1 MLPEVDLSLP
11 WREDSDEPEIKM
23 EFVPESGSV
32 LVNIECYFVLN
43 KLVNIIA

>member
-11 WREDSDEPEIKM
+11 WRDDTDEPEVKM

-32 LVNIECYFVLN
+32 LVSIRICF
-43 KLVNIIA
+43 K